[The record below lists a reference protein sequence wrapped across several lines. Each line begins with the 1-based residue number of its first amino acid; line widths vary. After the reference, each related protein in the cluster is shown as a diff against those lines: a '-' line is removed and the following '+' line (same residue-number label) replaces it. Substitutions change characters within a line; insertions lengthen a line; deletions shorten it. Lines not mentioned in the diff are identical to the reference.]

1 MIVTMTMLIK
11 VAFVVDNLLYN
22 VYSHTFIKFIA
33 VLGSLNL
40 DSKGSCNKIKLLQYC
55 AYILCIHCSTRTPN
69 NWHLYFL
76 VQLLSYS
83 TESCKAA
90 AMRKEIGCY

>member
-1 MIVTMTMLIK
+1 MTMITMIVTMTMLIK

-40 DSKGSCNKIKLLQYC
+40 DSKGS
-55 AYILCIHCSTRTPN
+55 
-69 NWHLYFL
+69 
-76 VQLLSYS
+76 
-83 TESCKAA
+83 
-90 AMRKEIGCY
+90 

>member
-1 MIVTMTMLIK
+1 MRRTKITMIVTMTMLIN

-40 DSKGSCNKIKLLQYC
+40 DSKGS
-55 AYILCIHCSTRTPN
+55 
-69 NWHLYFL
+69 
-76 VQLLSYS
+76 
-83 TESCKAA
+83 
-90 AMRKEIGCY
+90 